1 MGVPAGTDGSVMST
15 GAPVVK
21 TVLPVAAALTNG
33 DGNPPVSADH
43 PGDDDEIAAPPAFT
57 TKCGVRAAAE
67 APRGRMTASTVVTT
81 ATMTNA
87 VPYAWQRPPIPR
99 ADTAPLFPCPV
110 DRLVD

>member
-15 GAPVVK
+15 GAPVVN

-57 TKCGVRAAAE
+57 AATTPAGGGG
-67 APRGRMTASTVVTT
+67 APVPET
-81 ATMTNA
+81 ATATA
-87 VPYAWQRPPIPR
+87 LVPEWATVTV
-99 ADTAPLFPCPV
+99 ADAAPTVLGS
-110 DRLVD
+110 